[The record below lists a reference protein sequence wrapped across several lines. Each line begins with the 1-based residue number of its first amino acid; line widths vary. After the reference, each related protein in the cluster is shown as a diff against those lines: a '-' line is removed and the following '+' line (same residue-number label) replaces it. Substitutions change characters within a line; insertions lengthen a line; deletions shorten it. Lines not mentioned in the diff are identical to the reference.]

1 MLLEER
7 TILTTAIREYGADKQ
22 TMKAAEELCELAAAL
37 MHLRCLMGTGATDEE
52 IHAAWDH
59 VVEEIADAG
68 IMLDQMRMLYDDSDV
83 DLARAGNLRRLA
95 ARLGL
100 IDPAKSEA

>member
-7 TILTTAIREYGADKQ
+7 TILTTAIREWGPEKQ

-37 MHLRCLMGTGATDEE
+37 MRLRCLMGTGASDEDV
-52 IHAAWDH
+52 HRAWDH

-68 IMLDQMRMLYDDSDV
+68 IMLDQMRMLYDDTDENRI
-83 DLARAGNLRRLA
+83 RAGKLRRLA

-100 IDPAKSEA
+100 IEPAKPEA

>member
-7 TILTTAIREYGADKQ
+7 TILTTAIREWGPEKQ

-37 MHLRCLMGTGATDEE
+37 MHLRCLLGVGAADKE
-52 IHAAWDH
+52 IHTAWDH

-68 IMLDQMRMLYDDSDV
+68 IMLDQMRMLYDDTDENRI
-83 DLARAGNLRRLA
+83 RAGKLRRLA

-100 IDPAKSEA
+100 IEPAKPEA